1 MQVWPTGASTLHRTV
16 PSLHLA
22 TIAVPLLARTHHSS
36 KPPLPWFDPWFDP
49 QTTGQYKCVQRCMK
63 KLYVN
68 STFLGLLLWQH
79 FPLNTSP
86 INWLTDHWHY
96 YSFVC
101 IQLALVI
108 QALQNHLLLALYHF
122 LLSLCC
128 LRTKEL
134 ISQSYSLVLMSYC
147 ITVQVTQ
154 SIHQLIHALIM
165 CFYSNSLLLSL
176 LTQITYSPSL
186 VCVLPLLSV
195 CALSA
200 NVSLAFVLFV
210 SF

>member
-1 MQVWPTGASTLHRTV
+1 MCTEVHEKTLCKQHIPRTATMTTLRTL
-16 PSLHLA
+16 SFEHKTHL
-22 TIAVPLLARTHHSS
+22 IDLL
-36 KPPLPWFDPWFDP
+36 
-49 QTTGQYKCVQRCMK
+49 TTGTIIP
-63 KLYVN
+63 LYV
-68 STFLGLLLWQH
+68 
-79 FPLNTSP
+79 
-86 INWLTDHWHY
+86 
-96 YSFVC
+96 

-108 QALQNHLLLALYHF
+108 QDLAKSLVASTVSLLLF
-122 LLSLCC
+122 LCC